1 MTVSLDRFAKVDPSV
16 LQVGANT
23 NRLIGLMLTQN
34 AEFPVQAVKAYASLD
49 EISAAFGVTSQEY
62 KSAAVYFGGFD
73 GCTQYPQTL
82 YVAGCRVGDTGT
94 VDGADAGTIMTNIAA
109 QSQKWATVFCA
120 FDPSAIKADL
130 ATWLNNQN
138 AKYLGAIHDTT
149 EGIATAADGASWAET
164 IASYNGVAP
173 VYLTPEHAAFI
184 AAISAS
190 VDFTTSGSRVNA
202 AFRSQS
208 GLTPS
213 VSDNTT
219 FDALVAKG
227 YNFYV
232 STSGPDTDDQ
242 FLYPGCV
249 TGKWAWLDTYINQM
263 WLNRA
268 FQANLFA
275 LLRNVGQIPYT
286 TSGTSIAKT
295 SLQTVIT
302 QALDNGVIQPGVTL
316 SASEI
321 ATITSKFGSSAASA
335 IQSTGYYLYLK
346 MESTDSATRA
356 SRKTPSLAFY
366 YTDGQSVQSF
376 EMASVEV
383 Q

>member
-16 LQVGANT
+16 LQVGAST

-34 AEFPVQAVKAYASLD
+34 AEFAASTVTAYASLD
-49 EISAAFGVTSQEY
+49 EIATAFGATSQEY

-73 GCTQYPQTL
+73 GCLQYPQTL
-82 YVAGCRVGDTGT
+82 YVSGCRVGTTGT
-94 VDGADAGTIMTNIAA
+94 VDGADVATIMTAIAA
-109 QSQKWATVFCA
+109 KSQKWATVFCA

-138 AKYLGAIHDTT
+138 AKYLGAVHDTAT
-149 EGIATAADGASWAET
+149 DIATSATGASWAEG
-164 IASYNGVAP
+164 IASYTGIAP

-184 AAISAS
+184 ASISAS
-190 VDFTTSGSRVNA
+190 VDFTTNNSRVNA

-232 STSGPDTDDQ
+232 ATSGPDTDDQ

-268 FQANLFA
+268 LQANLFA
-275 LLRNVGQIPYT
+275 LMRNVGQLPYT
-286 TSGTSIAKT
+286 TVGTSLVKT
-295 SLQTVIT
+295 SLLTVVN
-302 QALDNGVIQPGVTL
+302 QALANGVIQPGVAL
-316 SASEI
+316 SASQV
-321 ATITSKFGSSAASA
+321 ATITSKFGASAASTV
-335 IQSTGYYLYLK
+335 QSTGYYLSVKL
-346 MESTDSATRA
+346 ESTDAATRA
-356 SRKTPSLAFY
+356 ARKTPALALY
-366 YTDGQSVQSF
+366 YTDGQSVQSL
-376 EMASVEV
+376 ELASIEV